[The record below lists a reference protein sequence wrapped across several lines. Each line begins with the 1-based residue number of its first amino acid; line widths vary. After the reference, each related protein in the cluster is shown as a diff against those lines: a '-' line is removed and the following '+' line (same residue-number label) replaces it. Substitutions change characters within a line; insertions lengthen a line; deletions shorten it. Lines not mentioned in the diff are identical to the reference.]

1 MRLQHWNYSW
11 AGVYFITICTK
22 GRRKILGQI
31 RDTICYPSTY
41 GNVAYQAWF
50 DLKNHYECYLDEFII
65 MPDHIHGIIFVKQLD
80 KMSVR
85 DIGTVGNVGAIHELP
100 LRSDGKQNV
109 AYQKIRRNMIIPKMI
124 GRFKMQ
130 SGKMINEIRDT
141 PGQMVWQRDYYESV
155 IRSQRELHHVRQ
167 YIINNPQNWQRN

>member
-1 MRLQHWNYSW
+1 
-11 AGVYFITICTK
+11 
-22 GRRKILGQI
+22 
-31 RDTICYPSTY
+31 
-41 GNVAYQAWF
+41 
-50 DLKNHYECYLDEFII
+50 
-65 MPDHIHGIIFVKQLD
+65 
-80 KMSVR
+80 
-85 DIGTVGNVGAIHELP
+85 
-100 LRSDGKQNV
+100 
-109 AYQKIRRNMIIPKMI
+109 MIIPKMI